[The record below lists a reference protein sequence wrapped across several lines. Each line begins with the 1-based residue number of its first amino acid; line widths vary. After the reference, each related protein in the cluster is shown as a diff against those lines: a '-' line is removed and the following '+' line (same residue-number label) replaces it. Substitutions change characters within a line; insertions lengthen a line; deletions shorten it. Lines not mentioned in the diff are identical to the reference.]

1 MSVEAL
7 LVGRL
12 DGTQI
17 KPSAMIAGRE
27 GVVEEL
33 GDAARVLD
41 GKLGRTLEVG
51 SLGKLLHG
59 H

>member
-1 MSVEAL
+1 M
-7 LVGRL
+7 GRL